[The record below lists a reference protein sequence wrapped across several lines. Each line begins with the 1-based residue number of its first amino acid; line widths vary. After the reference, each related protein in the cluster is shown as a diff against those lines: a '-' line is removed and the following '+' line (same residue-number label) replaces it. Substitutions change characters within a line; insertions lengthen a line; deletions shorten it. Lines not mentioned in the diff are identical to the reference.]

1 MIELEH
7 AEVSWFINAHCKMQ
21 CSYCQPEFKSGSLD
35 KTLDQY
41 LAVIEKLQQTRYKHH
56 SKIFWKIGGGEPLH
70 FPHLSSILKKMRE
83 RPCIIRLDTSG
94 DNSYFSAY
102 GILNLIDR
110 LKLTYHSWQNNDIVE
125 FILEHCQ
132 EKNVEVSIVVPLTP
146 GQIYES
152 RAKVEHFKQQGYVC
166 NEQVLYE
173 PNGQL
178 YRGYSNIDLNRIHR
192 RPDNETIKPVAPIY
206 IDLSV
211 INDIDPVYIGKPC
224 YAGVDWLHINPK
236 GFASYSQCGGRSEHY
251 NVFNP
256 DWQPPDNHF
265 PCNVIQCKNEKDR
278 RKIRIIGS

>member
-1 MIELEH
+1 MIELEY
-7 AEVSWFINAHCKMQ
+7 AEVSWFINAHCKLQ
-21 CSYCQPEFKSGSLD
+21 CSYCHPEFKNGGLD

-41 LAVIEKLQQTRYKHH
+41 LTVIEKLQQTRYKHH
-56 SKIFWKIGGGEPLH
+56 SKILWKIGGGEPLH
-70 FPHLSSILKKMRE
+70 FPNLSSILKKMRE

-110 LKLTYHSWQNNDIVE
+110 LKLTYHYWQNDDIVG
-125 FILEHCQ
+125 FILEQCL
-132 EKNVEVSIVVPLTP
+132 EKNIGVSIIVPLAP
-146 GQIYES
+146 GQIHES
-152 RAKVEHFKQQGYVC
+152 REKVEHFRQRGYVC
-166 NEQVLYE
+166 NEQVLYDRD
-173 PNGQL
+173 GKL
-178 YRGYSNIDLNRIHR
+178 HHGYSNIDLNRIHH
-192 RPDNETIKPVAPIY
+192 RPDDEIIEPVVPKY

-211 INDIDPVYIGKPC
+211 VNNTDPIYTGMPC

-236 GFASYSQCGGRSEHY
+236 GFASYSHCGGRSEHY

-278 RKIRIIGS
+278 RTIRIVGS